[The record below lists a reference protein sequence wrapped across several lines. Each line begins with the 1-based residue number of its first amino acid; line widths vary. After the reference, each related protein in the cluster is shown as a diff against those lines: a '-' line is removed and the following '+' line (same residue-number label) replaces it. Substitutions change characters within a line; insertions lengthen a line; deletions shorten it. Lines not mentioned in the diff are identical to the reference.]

1 MDRVTSP
8 SRARP
13 AATLSRRTVL
23 KTAAGLASFAILCRR
38 VPGATVSPSGGAIR
52 GEPTAEKIGQ
62 EILATGGNAIDA
74 LVAGAF
80 ACTVTSPQMT
90 GIGGYGATLIIAPP
104 DGRNVICID
113 ANSAAPAAARA
124 DMFKPDA
131 AGKVPGRVNELGWL
145 AAGVPGVLAGL
156 QLALDRHGTRRL
168 ADCIRP
174 SIALAREGFVLP
186 ANIATAIKNFAG
198 PLTSHPGG
206 RALFKRDGRLPV
218 AGEKLR
224 NPDLAAVLETLAQRN
239 SVDSFYRGDLA
250 RRIAED
256 FARHGGLV
264 TAADLAAYQAK
275 VVEPLRLRWDDREVC
290 TPPLTAGGLTVLQC
304 LGTLRALGWGK
315 MAPGIEREHA
325 YLEALRLAWRDRLA
339 LLGDPTQAAVPQG
352 KLLSAAYAEESAALV
367 RSAVAAGKI
376 IPHATTARDHGG
388 TINLSVVDRNGLMAA
403 ITLTHGNSFGACVTV
418 EGLGVTLGHGMS
430 RFDPEP
436 GHPNAPGP
444 GKRPLHNMSPAI
456 VLRGGRPVFAAGARG
471 GRKIPNAVLMALT
484 HATLLDRSLDE
495 AVAAPRVHTEGTA
508 VVDFEPS
515 WPADQRA
522 ALAQRG
528 YTVKTSASATLS
540 AVAFEPAT
548 GVTRGAMR

>member
-1 MDRVTSP
+1 MDRVTPS
-8 SRARP
+8 SRAQCH
-13 AATLSRRTVL
+13 ALVSRRTAL
-23 KTAAGLASFAILCRR
+23 KTAAGLASFAILRPR
-38 VPGATVSPSGGAIR
+38 LAGAPGDAGAGVIR

-62 EILATGGNAIDA
+62 QILAEGGNAIDA

-90 GIGGYGATLIIAPP
+90 GIGGYGATIIIASP
-104 DGRNVICID
+104 DGRQIVCID

-145 AAGVPGVLAGL
+145 AAGVPGILAGL

-168 ADCIRP
+168 SDCIRP
-174 SIALAREGFVLP
+174 SIALARDGFVLP

-206 RALFKRDGRLPV
+206 RTLFKRDGRLPV

-224 NPDLAAVLETLAQRN
+224 NPELAAVLETLAQRN

-250 RRIAED
+250 LRVAED
-256 FARHGGLV
+256 FARYGGLV
-264 TAADLAAYQAK
+264 TAADLAAYQARA
-275 VVEPLRLRWDDREVC
+275 VEPLRLRWDDREVC

-304 LGTLRALGWGK
+304 LGTLRALRWGE

-325 YLEALRLAWRDRLA
+325 YLEALRFAWRDRLA
-339 LLGDPTQAAVPQG
+339 LLGDPTQAKVPQD
-352 KLLSAAYAEESAALV
+352 KLLSTAYAEETAAQV

-376 IPHATTARDHGG
+376 IPHAATARDHGG
-388 TINLSVVDRNGLMAA
+388 TINLSVVDRNGLMGA
-403 ITLTHGNSFGACVTV
+403 ITLTHGNSFGACVTI

-471 GRKIPNAVLMALT
+471 GRKIPNAVLTALAQT
-484 HATLLDRSLDE
+484 TLLERSLEE
-495 AVAAPRVHTEGTA
+495 AVAAPRAHTEGTP
-508 VVDFEPS
+508 VVELEPS
-515 WPADQRA
+515 WPTAQLA
-522 ALAQRG
+522 ALGQKG
-528 YTVKTSASATLS
+528 YTVKTAASATLS
-540 AVAFEPAT
+540 AVAFDPRTSA
-548 GVTRGAMR
+548 TRGAMR